1 MKVKREKIGG
11 QIVKGST
18 VSKKCNEKSLKSSDK
33 GNTITFLEIVDNPY
47 WGGIECGG
55 YASM

>member
-1 MKVKREKIGG
+1 MKVKREKIEG

-55 YASM
+55 YA